1 MYIFDYLWDW
11 HGPIYQTV
19 MQHFCLWVRKVKYL
33 KDRRHDL
40 GGFLPK
46 REPAKAWFL
55 DGQHIGA
62 WSSLQGRSW
71 FNRSTAAVT
80 GVYRSLECWV
90 QKEAL
95 WTALRT
101 LFLEGLCSGGAAIAR
116 DGLFNVWWRLMS
128 WRMVAFGCFLKLAV
142 GIKMDQTKRGQSRE
156 IRNPAYVLKT
166 SRMCCRLFGEA
177 SVGYAS
183 ILNFEWFCGMPL
195 FQWQLHTDPRKLV
208 EYGKRPDV
216 VSIARRSYM

>member
-1 MYIFDYLWDW
+1 MYIFDSTCTSLIIFGTDMD
-11 HGPIYQTV
+11 QSTKLLQ

-33 KDRRHDL
+33 KDRRQDL

-46 REPAKAWFL
+46 REPAKAWC
-55 DGQHIGA
+55 
-62 WSSLQGRSW
+62 SLQGPGSW

-80 GVYRSLECWV
+80 GVQNVECSA
-90 QKEAL
+90 KEAL
-95 WTALRT
+95 WTVLRT

-128 WRMVAFGCFLKLAV
+128 WRMVAFRCFLKLAV

-183 ILNFEWFCGMPL
+183 DFEWFCGMPL

-208 EYGKRPDV
+208 EYGNRPDV